1 MTIKSRLKIMIFLQ
15 FFIWGSWLVT
25 LGSYMINTLGFSGG
39 QVGTIYGA
47 SGLASLFM
55 PSLIGIIADRWMK
68 ANRLYGISHFIGAI
82 FLLIAAQVSDPTVM
96 FWVMFFNA
104 VVFVP
109 TISLSYT
116 ISYIGLEKAGLNT
129 TKEFP
134 AVRVYGTVSFIFA
147 MWLISLGGFELS
159 NMQLYIAAGAGILLA
174 LFSLV
179 LPDCPT
185 SNDKVDKSW
194 TSRLGL
200 DAFVLFKQKKMAVFF
215 LFAMLIGAALQI
227 NLAFANPFLHDF
239 GLNPAYE
246 DSLAVKYPSILLSIG
261 QFSEVIFILAIPFF
275 LQKFGIKTVML
286 LGMAAWTLRF
296 VLLGFGDPTG
306 FGFLLLLASMIVYG
320 VAFDFFNISGSM
332 FVDKEVDRRIRGSA
346 QGLFMTMVNGL
357 GAYLGAVISGRVVD
371 YFTVDGIKDWQS
383 IWLVFGA
390 YTLVLGVLFA
400 ISFKYKNN
408 PDSVERAD
416 EAAQSV

>member
-25 LGSYMINTLGFSGG
+25 LGSYMINTLDFSGA
-39 QVGTIYGA
+39 QVGAIYGA
-47 SGLASLFM
+47 SGLASLIM
-55 PSLIGIIADRWMK
+55 PSLVGIIADRWVK
-68 ANRLYGISHFIGAI
+68 ANRLYGIFHFIGAI
-82 FLLIAAQVSDPTVM
+82 FLLGAAQVSDPTVM

-104 VVFVP
+104 VFFVP

-134 AVRVYGTVSFIFA
+134 GVRVYGTVSFIFA

-159 NMQLYIAAGAGILLA
+159 NLQLYIAAGAAVLLA

-185 SNDKVDKSW
+185 SNDTNDKSW

-200 DAFVLFKQKKMAVFF
+200 DAFVLFKQKRMAVFF

-239 GLNPAYE
+239 ALNPAYE
-246 DSLAVKYPSILLSIG
+246 ESLTVKYPSILLSIG
-261 QFSEVIFILAIPFF
+261 QFAEVIFILAIPFF
-275 LQKFGIKTVML
+275 LRKFGIKTVML
-286 LGMAAWTLRF
+286 LSMAAWTLRF

-306 FGFLLLLASMIVYG
+306 LGFILLLLSMIVYG

-357 GAYLGAVISGRVVD
+357 GAYLGAVISGQVVD
-371 YFTVDGIKDWQS
+371 YLTVDGIKDWQS
-383 IWLVFGA
+383 IWLVFAA
-390 YTLVLGVLFA
+390 YTLILGILFA
-400 ISFKYKNN
+400 VSFKSRKS
-408 PDSVERAD
+408 PDTVEQANTVHSV
-416 EAAQSV
+416 